1 MWLRE
6 QSLLLLVWSLPF
18 WCPARSAGPICIS
31 WVLLGPPGLYWDSA
45 LCLFLDLHS
54 QSLLWQF
61 ARVKFLAERTLSAV
75 FPETWLPFNSL
86 CKMPA
91 IFAQGCF
98 RFFPLVHFHSSLVSS
113 QFWDLPFFP
122 LEFDICL

>member
-31 WVLLGPPGLYWDSA
+31 RVLLGPPGLYWDSA

-113 QFWDLPFFP
+113 QFWDLPFFS